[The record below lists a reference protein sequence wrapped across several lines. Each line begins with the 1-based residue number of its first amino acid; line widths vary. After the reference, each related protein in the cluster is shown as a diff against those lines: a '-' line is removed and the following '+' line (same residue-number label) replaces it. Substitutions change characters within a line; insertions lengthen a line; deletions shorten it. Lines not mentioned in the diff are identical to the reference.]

1 MKIYRNGIYI
11 SIYICVISILLML
24 LFHFVFNLFV
34 VKLMFNNLNNI
45 ESVLYDILL
54 GIFCSSF
61 VVMIT
66 NIGSY
71 KIEKSKSIGYINF
84 YCTKYI
90 SELANLLP
98 LLADFSSLG
107 EMKVNLNKSVDII
120 KNNENVN
127 SIVKKLIDINNERML
142 AFDGFYPFLK
152 KNKKNLC
159 VHHVVCMLYKI
170 NNVISTFDNAYNLN
184 NNLIFKQEK
193 EDIFISD
200 EKLKENLKIILQIEN
215 NDYEDFIKTFKKM
228 NNYYKPINIENF
240 NWKETCL

>member
-90 SELANLLP
+90 SELANLLH

-107 EMKVNLNKSVDII
+107 EMKVNLNK
-120 KNNENVN
+120 
-127 SIVKKLIDINNERML
+127 
-142 AFDGFYPFLK
+142 
-152 KNKKNLC
+152 
-159 VHHVVCMLYKI
+159 
-170 NNVISTFDNAYNLN
+170 
-184 NNLIFKQEK
+184 
-193 EDIFISD
+193 
-200 EKLKENLKIILQIEN
+200 
-215 NDYEDFIKTFKKM
+215 
-228 NNYYKPINIENF
+228 
-240 NWKETCL
+240 